1 MPYNGFEE
9 FREIVLDDES
19 LQKQLRDLMDM
30 DEFISRV
37 VELGRSHGF
46 SFTAYDVGDAVR
58 ASQRSWV
65 EG

>member
-9 FREIVLDDES
+9 FREIVLNDES
-19 LQKQLRDLMDM
+19 LQRQLRGLMDM

-37 VELGRSHGF
+37 VELGRVHGF

-58 ASQRSWV
+58 ASQRSWL